1 MDRVPRFGTRVEY
14 GSGVTFRHQDRMR
27 IGVSRSDT
35 MIVYEERSVTYQHER
50 NKDNEILK
58 DVNILNL
65 MNLIPK

>member
-1 MDRVPRFGTRVEY
+1 MDRVPRSGTRIEY
-14 GSGVTFRHQDRMR
+14 GSVVTFRHQDRMR

-35 MIVYEERSVTYQHER
+35 RIVYEERSVTYRHER

-58 DVNILNL
+58 DINILNL

>member
-1 MDRVPRFGTRVEY
+1 MDRVPRSGTRIVYEDR
-14 GSGVTFRHQDRMR
+14 SVTFRHLN
-27 IGVSRSDT
+27 
-35 MIVYEERSVTYQHER
+35 VYEEQSVTYRHER